1 MYSDARVGGREEQL
15 AGMKGYMIQAEAGRA
30 VLEKELAEARAQ
42 SALATEVA
50 PTEENEG
57 AGEQLASVCTEL
69 ETALLQA
76 TAAEKKAEALA
87 DEVRGLREELRA
99 EVERKNVAESE
110 RAAAAI
116 AADEATK
123 KAASTVQEESEA
135 RLGADAGT
143 QSDAA
148 ALELEN
154 AIAAKA
160 DAIAEAEALR
170 KRAES
175 ATAEAAVL
183 RAEQQ
188 AALERCE
195 KAEARLAVLPKLQ
208 EEPAAAEEERRTLA
222 ESIAEVQERRMHEK
236 AALEAAAAEQPE
248 EAGSSENRLSAE
260 LRSALQAAE
269 ERARTAE
276 IDLEQANEDIDVLR
290 GDLEAADQLRVK
302 AQEELAEEREREKA
316 RASAIEEAEVAKLA
330 ASRQAGEVERLKE
343 ELDAALEEMEV
354 LKQDASKGEG
364 TSCAARD
371 EADAL
376 RKELGD
382 AEQSAKTEKAAL
394 LTQIQELQSR
404 LSDAT
409 EELRRTTEAQQAA
422 AGESETDARA
432 EAGLQDARAR
442 LDSMQEELAIARPE
456 LQRFTTLFMCF
467 RAMIERWS
475 NADNC
480 WRRKTAERAGSNDS
494 VVSEHTWQGKRLQ
507 LAAEQVFAPGQLQL
521 LVANAVS
528 QIPDAA

>member
-1 MYSDARVGGREEQL
+1 MYSDARGGGREEQL

-195 KAEARLAVLPKLQ
+195 KAEARL
-208 EEPAAAEEERRTLA
+208 
-222 ESIAEVQERRMHEK
+222 
-236 AALEAAAAEQPE
+236 
-248 EAGSSENRLSAE
+248 
-260 LRSALQAAE
+260 
-269 ERARTAE
+269 
-276 IDLEQANEDIDVLR
+276 
-290 GDLEAADQLRVK
+290 
-302 AQEELAEEREREKA
+302 
-316 RASAIEEAEVAKLA
+316 
-330 ASRQAGEVERLKE
+330 
-343 ELDAALEEMEV
+343 
-354 LKQDASKGEG
+354 
-364 TSCAARD
+364 
-371 EADAL
+371 
-376 RKELGD
+376 
-382 AEQSAKTEKAAL
+382 
-394 LTQIQELQSR
+394 
-404 LSDAT
+404 
-409 EELRRTTEAQQAA
+409 
-422 AGESETDARA
+422 
-432 EAGLQDARAR
+432 
-442 LDSMQEELAIARPE
+442 DSMQEELAIARPE